1 MPAMQTTRELGSLAI
16 MSVPLLTAVVLVM
29 SRILESKLNM
39 RLGKKLMWGRENVK
53 RLLRLLK
60 TLRRRDRLLRWCHVM
75 VYYRL
80 TLNFES

>member
-39 RLGKKLMWGRENVK
+39 RLGKKLM
-53 RLLRLLK
+53 
-60 TLRRRDRLLRWCHVM
+60 
-75 VYYRL
+75 
-80 TLNFES
+80 